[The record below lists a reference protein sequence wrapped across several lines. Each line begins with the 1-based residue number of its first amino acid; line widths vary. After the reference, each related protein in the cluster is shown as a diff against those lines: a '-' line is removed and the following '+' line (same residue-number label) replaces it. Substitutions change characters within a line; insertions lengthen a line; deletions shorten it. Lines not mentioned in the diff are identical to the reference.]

1 MKIPP
6 LLLRG
11 APLAIFLAFV
21 PSPAHAQLTS
31 NDPPPAMG
39 SHTLPNPTPRPA
51 DDYRRYSND
60 PAQARVLREAER
72 LRNQMRQHLV
82 VTTTDEL
89 VRLTNQLRTDLVN
102 DPHLLSP
109 ADEKERLK
117 QIQDLARLIV
127 STMKAE

>member
-11 APLAIFLAFV
+11 APLAIFLLFA
-21 PSPAHAQLTS
+21 SAAHAQLTS

-51 DDYRRYSND
+51 EDYARGGKID
-60 PAQARVLREAER
+60 PAQARELREAER
-72 LRNQMRQHLV
+72 LRNQLRQHLV
-82 VTTTDEL
+82 VSTTDEL
-89 VRLTNQLRTDLVN
+89 VRLTNELRADLVN

-117 QIQDLARLIV
+117 QIQDLAKLIV

>member
-1 MKIPP
+1 MKPR
-6 LLLRG
+6 LLLLGG
-11 APLAIFLAFV
+11 APLVLLFAAC
-21 PSPAHAQLTS
+21 AAKAQLTS

-51 DDYRRYSND
+51 DEYRTYDND
-60 PAQARVLREAER
+60 PSRARALREAER

-82 VTTTDEL
+82 ISTTDEL
-89 VRLTNQLRTDLVN
+89 VQLTAQLRTDIRN

-109 ADEKERLK
+109 ADERERLK
-117 QIQDLARLIV
+117 QIQDLAKLIV